1 MDTTKEFLARILSPT
16 GNYVVTIIY
25 TSGVAFNVAYDSLDD
40 MVAGIAKQ
48 DKTPNTIYHA
58 ILTHRNN
65 IELQAN
71 GREKVSRTKETAFM
85 AKTLCFDLD
94 VGPTKPYSTQK
105 EAGGALKKVIGTLAL
120 PTPLIISSG
129 KGLHV
134 YWPLTSSINAAEWVE
149 LSTALRV
156 ALEENN
162 LAIDASKIH
171 DPTMI
176 LRPVGSHHKKDPNNW
191 IEVTALNK
199 GADTDVSFWR
209 QLLTP
214 WIGKAVSKSSTAAS
228 KNNKK
233 PIVSKMLGVAS
244 VIKGDYPPI
253 DLDKTAS
260 TCNQVKLL
268 LDTAG
273 ERAEEPLWRLS
284 LGIAKYSTDVNASVE
299 RLSGGHRD
307 YSLDNSLAKLDG
319 WTMPPP
325 TCAAFDA
332 LNPSGCKGCKY
343 AGQGKAP
350 HTAAGDTTIEM
361 PIVNNTDMDPRTFV
375 LPESYEIYNNRI
387 TKLVTSMAKVK
398 DSDGKIHE
406 ELTTERETVC
416 RYIIVVLDRFTDTA
430 HTETIITVGVMYPI
444 QGWKTFEIPM
454 SLLSSGGPELNKLL
468 GNQQL
473 FISSDEEIKRTRRY
487 LMSYLEELQRRN
499 ATSYMYD
506 KFGWQLDGTFLCGS
520 TLLGDPQNRS
530 FRLTGFTN
538 KLSGYMKPC
547 GTQANWRD
555 ATAIYNNRDAHGL
568 QFFLLAGAGSILL
581 EGSTI
586 NSVLMNMYSPGTGT
600 GKTMTI
606 HAINS
611 IFGDPNALLLKSG
624 DTDNSLFKTFG
635 TLHNFPSCIDELHT
649 MTPERRKPLVM
660 QLTQGMERKRLNANS
675 EMLEPVRWKAIV
687 FAASNTDLHAELDL
701 TMGTEAEKAR
711 IYQMTI
717 PKSNTLGDIGA
728 AASKLFF
735 RNYGH
740 VMPLLAQEILN
751 MGGPTKVYEAAE
763 AKFDTKYS
771 LKFTGD
777 ERFIK
782 APFVAAFAAGMLL
795 KKLDLVRFDYNDGMA
810 AGFTGLRLSRLQT
823 TNNTADA
830 FDTLGQYLSE
840 TAKNTLE
847 WVEHHAQNNN
857 TKGIARMPVPE
868 TVSTRLEIIKT
879 DTNPIAGGRLCIN
892 RLVFK
897 RWMQKIGGDYT
908 KFITD
913 LVELEA
919 KVEDNVRVSLYKGC
933 DKSNP
938 GQVHCLVIQLDH
950 PRILSVLA
958 DSNVGAATTAPRLSV
973 LQGGKS

>member
-1 MDTTKEFLARILSPT
+1 MDTTKDFLARILPST

-25 TSGVAFNVAYDSLDD
+25 SSGVAFNIAYDNLDD
-40 MVAGIAKQ
+40 MIASIAKH
-48 DKTPNTIYHA
+48 DKTSNTVYHA
-58 ILTHRNN
+58 IFTHHNN

-71 GREKVSRTKETAFM
+71 GREKVMRTKETAYM

-94 VGPTKPYSTQK
+94 VGPAKPYTTRN
-105 EAGGALKKVIGTLAL
+105 EAGSALKKVIATLAL
-120 PTPLIISSG
+120 PTPLIIGSG

-134 YWPLTSSINAAEWVE
+134 YWPLKTSINASNWTK
-149 LSTALRV
+149 LSMALRL

-176 LRPVGSHHKKDPNNW
+176 LRPVGSHHKKDPDNW
-191 IEVTALNK
+191 IEVTALNT
-199 GADTDVSFWR
+199 GIDTDVDLW
-209 QLLTP
+209 QNKLAP
-214 WIGKAVSKSSTAAS
+214 WIGKAVSKTATP
-228 KNNKK
+228 NKPTK
-233 PIVSKMLGVAS
+233 QPVTSKMLGVAAVLS
-244 VIKGDYPPI
+244 GDYPPI
-253 DLDKTAS
+253 DIDKTAS
-260 TCNQVKLL
+260 TCAQVKHL

-273 ERAEEPLWRLS
+273 TMAEEPLWRLS
-284 LGIAKYSTDVNASVE
+284 LGIAKYTPDINIAVD
-299 RLSGGHRD
+299 RLCSGHRD
-307 YSLDNSLAKLDG
+307 YNLDDSLNKLQG

-332 LNPSGCKGCKY
+332 LNPSLCNGCKY
-343 AGQGKAP
+343 QGQGKAP
-350 HTAAGDTTIEM
+350 HTAAGETTLEIPAVGAAE
-361 PIVNNTDMDPRTFV
+361 TDLQKFV

-416 RYIIVVLDRFTDTA
+416 RYVIVVLDRFTDTE
-430 HTETIITVGVMYPI
+430 HTETIVTVGVMYPI

-454 SLLSSGGPELNKLL
+454 SLLSSGGPDLNKLL

-473 FISSDEEIKRTRRY
+473 FISSDSEIKATRRY
-487 LMSYLEELQRRN
+487 LMTYLEELQRRN

-506 KFGWQLDGTFLCGS
+506 KFGWQPDGTFLCGS
-520 TLLGDPQNRS
+520 ELLGNTQDRT
-530 FRLTGFTN
+530 FRLTGIAN
-538 KLSGYMKPC
+538 KLAKYMQPSGTL
-547 GTQANWRD
+547 GNWRD
-555 ATAIYNNRDAHGL
+555 ATAIYNHRDAHEL
-568 QFFLLAGAGSILL
+568 QFFFLSGAGSFLL

-675 EMLEPVRWKAIV
+675 EMLEPVRWKAIIL
-687 FAASNTDLHAELDL
+687 AASNTDLHAELDL
-701 TMGTEAEKAR
+701 SMSTEAEKAR
-711 IYQMTI
+711 IFQMTI
-717 PKSNTLGDIGA
+717 PKSTTLGEIGA
-728 AASKLFF
+728 DASKLFF

-740 VMPLLAQEILN
+740 AMPLLAQQVIE

-763 AKFDTKYS
+763 AKFDKKYS
-771 LKFTGD
+771 FKFSSD
-777 ERFIK
+777 ERFVRAAFI
-782 APFVAAFAAGMLL
+782 VAFAAGMLL
-795 KKLDLVRFDYNDGMA
+795 QKLNLVRFDYNAGME
-810 AGFTGLRLSRLQT
+810 AGFKGLRATRYQSDI
-823 TNNTADA
+823 NTADA
-830 FDTLGQYLSE
+830 FDTLGQFLSE
-840 TAKNTLE
+840 TAKNTVE
-847 WVEHHAQNNN
+847 YIEHHAQNNN
-857 TKGIARMPVPE
+857 SKGFARAPIPE
-868 TVSTRLEIIKT
+868 TIFTRLEIIKT
-879 DTNPIAGGRLCIN
+879 DTNPIAGGRMCIN
-892 RLVFK
+892 KLIFK
-897 RWMQKIGGDYT
+897 RWLQKQGGDYT
-908 KFITD
+908 KLITD
-913 LVELEA
+913 LVALKAE
-919 KVEDNVRVSLYKGC
+919 VDDNVRVSLYKGC

-938 GQVHCLVIQLDH
+938 GQVHCLTVKLDH

-958 DSNVGAATTAPRLSV
+958 DTHVGIINTTPKLSV